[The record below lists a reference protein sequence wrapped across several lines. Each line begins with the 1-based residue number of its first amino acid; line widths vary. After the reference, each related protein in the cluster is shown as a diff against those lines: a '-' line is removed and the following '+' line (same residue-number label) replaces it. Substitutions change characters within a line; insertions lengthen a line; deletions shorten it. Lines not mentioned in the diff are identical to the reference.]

1 VPPTP
6 SAREQLRAWIAIG
19 TQSIGG
25 GSSTLYLMRQR
36 LVDGGRWMTMAAFFQ
51 DWTISRL
58 TPGMSMIAL
67 AALLGRRMGGLR
79 GAAISVGGMLIPA
92 GIITALLTAGYG
104 LIRDQPVVQSA
115 LLGMGSVTIGLTIGV
130 NSNLARTAVR
140 SGRRGLI
147 DLALSAV
154 AVVVGLLEPGS
165 PLPVI
170 LGSLVIGG
178 ILLRYEV
185 PRREPQAAAAA
196 GSGEVE

>member
-1 VPPTP
+1 
-6 SAREQLRAWIAIG
+6 
-19 TQSIGG
+19 
-25 GSSTLYLMRQR
+25 
-36 LVDGGRWMTMAAFFQ
+36 
-51 DWTISRL
+51 
-58 TPGMSMIAL
+58 
-67 AALLGRRMGGLR
+67 
-79 GAAISVGGMLIPA
+79 
-92 GIITALLTAGYG
+92 
-104 LIRDQPVVQSA
+104 
-115 LLGMGSVTIGLTIGV
+115 MGSVTIGLTIGV